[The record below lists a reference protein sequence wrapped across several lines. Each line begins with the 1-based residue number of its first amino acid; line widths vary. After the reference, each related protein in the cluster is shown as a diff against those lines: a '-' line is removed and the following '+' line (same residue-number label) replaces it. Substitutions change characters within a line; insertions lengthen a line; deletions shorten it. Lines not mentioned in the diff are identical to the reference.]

1 MYQIKCSNS
10 GQKCSPEPEPEPEFR
25 SIYVNDIYKGIGIDT
40 NIALYADDTKMWREI
55 NSEHDC
61 TMLQKDIDTLLNWSI
76 LNKMR
81 FHPGKCKVVQI
92 HNNEPLRTRE
102 LPLAKHYY
110 TLNSD
115 IIEFT
120 DLEKDLGVLV
130 NSRFKWDDHQKTV
143 LNKAHQMLGITKRTC
158 DFITDARKRRSL
170 YIVS

>member
-1 MYQIKCSNS
+1 
-10 GQKCSPEPEPEPEFR
+10 
-25 SIYVNDIYKGIGIDT
+25 
-40 NIALYADDTKMWREI
+40 MWREI

-92 HNNEPLRTRE
+92 HNNEPLC
-102 LPLAKHYY
+102 

-120 DLEKDLGVLV
+120 DLK
-130 NSRFKWDDHQKTV
+130 
-143 LNKAHQMLGITKRTC
+143 KRPGC
-158 DFITDARKRRSL
+158 SCEF
-170 YIVS
+170 

>member
-1 MYQIKCSNS
+1 
-10 GQKCSPEPEPEPEFR
+10 
-25 SIYVNDIYKGIGIDT
+25 
-40 NIALYADDTKMWREI
+40 MWREI

-92 HNNEPLRTRE
+92 HNNEPLCTRK

-120 DLEKDLGVLV
+120 DLEKYLGVLV

-143 LNKAHQMLGITKRTC
+143 LNKAHQMLGITKRMC

-170 YIVS
+170 YISLVRSQFEHCSTIWRPTTESEISAFNKLQKKAIKWMHGEPY